1 MFYWKNSMINIDID
15 TLQKLIAEY
24 ANAHELA
31 VECGSE
37 YIYQDDDAQVD
48 ALDLVCAIFDKCIEK
63 ETD

>member
-37 YIYQDDDAQVD
+37 YIYQDDDAQVG
-48 ALDLVCAIFDKCIEK
+48 ALDLVCAIFDKCVEK
-63 ETD
+63 EID

>member
-1 MFYWKNSMINIDID
+1 MNFNINMD
-15 TLQKLIAEY
+15 KLKELILEY

-37 YIYQDDDAQVD
+37 YIYQNDDAQVD
-48 ALDLVCAIFDKCIEK
+48 ALDLVCDIFDKCIEK

>member
-1 MFYWKNSMINIDID
+1 MNFNINID
-15 TLQKLIAEY
+15 KLKELILEY

-37 YIYQDDDAQVD
+37 YIYQNDDAQVD
-48 ALDLVCAIFDKCIEK
+48 ALDLVCAIFDKCVEK

>member
-1 MFYWKNSMINIDID
+1 MNFNINID
-15 TLQKLIAEY
+15 KLKRLILEY
-24 ANAHELA
+24 ANTHELA

-48 ALDLVCAIFDKCIEK
+48 ALDLVCAIFDKCVEK

>member
-1 MFYWKNSMINIDID
+1 MNFNINMN
-15 TLQKLIAEY
+15 KLKEFILEY

-37 YIYQDDDAQVD
+37 YIYQNDDAQVD

-63 ETD
+63 EVD